1 MERREWVRRVKDRVV
16 ASDPGLGR
24 LQMAGNAVVAMA
36 TALGVEYLVATA
48 IHAGAQ
54 GTLIAM
60 LLGAV
65 MAMMGSMGL
74 ASGTVPEK
82 IRTAVFFPVAIGV
95 GMLAGVAVAGSH
107 VLMLVVFVVVMFA
120 AVFVRRFGPSFF
132 FYGFM
137 GWMGY
142 FFASFLKA
150 TPAML
155 PGLLLFVVV
164 ATAWILLLSTTV
176 LKVHPRR
183 TVMRMRRSFGA
194 RTREV
199 VGLAAELLETAPVEV
214 RRRRRLRARLHDR
227 QLRLAECALMVDSTL
242 ADVAATPEGWSAPAL
257 RRHLVDAQ
265 LAIDAVAHSALVLD
279 AGAGPRAASAQV
291 AHVARRLAAG
301 DHAAAEREAR
311 LLQGRGVGGDGQGDG
326 AVAVRRAATAVLEYC
341 ELWRNSRVPAT
352 SPDAAETFEPS
363 VVMMMG
369 NLPGSPAVA
378 RDVAPRAGRWNPLG
392 KLDLVTRQA
401 VQCALAGGLAIVLG
415 SLLSQQRYYWAV
427 LAAFLAFTGTATR
440 SETAIKALNRVLGT
454 LVGLL
459 ASIWVASLTVG
470 STPLVLVTI
479 LLCVLFGFYLI
490 KVSYAFMIFFITI
503 MVGQLYSVL
512 NEFSDGLLVL
522 RLEETAIGAAVGIA
536 VALLVAP
543 VSTRDTARVARAS
556 LLTALADM
564 LAALTRRID
573 PAVEVPDDE
582 AETTDLDG
590 LARTVENALRQ
601 LNLVA
606 APMTRPMLF
615 DNDPTKVRRALTLYA
630 AAATH
635 SRALASQVRRD
646 PDVPVHLAQ
655 ATAALTV
662 AARDLAGLTSASA
675 DPEVLDALA
684 RADTVLFATD
694 ECGHVGRTL
703 IHLQQLLHQLTTS
716 DFGSDSVL
724 DAALV
729 VPRREIPS
737 PEKGLAGVVTGPSG
751 GPVVEG
757 AVTLVDERGS
767 QVGGVRLDRAGRYH
781 LDVPRQGTY
790 IVVVGAPRHDS
801 AVARVAADPD
811 QLRRH
816 DVTLDEIGV
825 GAGV

>member
-1 MERREWVRRVKDRVV
+1 MALRERGRRVRDSVV

-24 LQMAGNAVVAMA
+24 LRMAGNAVVALA
-36 TALGVEYLVATA
+36 TAMGVEYLVATA
-48 IHAGAQ
+48 THAGAQ

-74 ASGTVPEK
+74 ASGSALEK
-82 IRTAVFFPVAIGV
+82 ARTAVFFPVAIGV

-107 VLMLVVFVVVMFA
+107 VVMLAVFVVVMFA

-142 FFASFLKA
+142 FFASFLGA
-150 TPAML
+150 TLAML

-164 ATAWILLLSTTV
+164 ASAWILLLSVTV
-176 LKVHPRR
+176 LKANPRR
-183 TVMRMRRSFGA
+183 TVTRMRRSFGA
-194 RTREV
+194 RSREV
-199 VGLAAELLETAPVEV
+199 VGLAAELLEAEPREV
-214 RRRRRLRARLHDR
+214 RRRRRIRARLHDR
-227 QLRLAECALMVDSTL
+227 QLRLAECALMVDSSL
-242 ADVAATPEGWSAPAL
+242 ADVDATPTGWSAPAL

-265 LAIDAVAHSALVLD
+265 LAIDAVAHSALTLD

-311 LLQGRGVGGDGQGDG
+311 LLRDR
-326 AVAVRRAATAVLEYC
+326 ATEVAVRRAATAVLEYC
-341 ELWRNSRVPAT
+341 DLRRNSRVPAT
-352 SPDAAETFEPS
+352 TPDAAESFEPA

-378 RDVAPRAGRWNPLG
+378 RDVAPRTGRWNPLG
-392 KLDLVTRQA
+392 RLDLVSRQA
-401 VQCALAGGLAIVLG
+401 VQVALAGGLAIVLG

-440 SETAIKALNRVLGT
+440 SETAIKAVNRVVGT
-454 LVGLL
+454 LVGLF

-470 STPLVLVTI
+470 STSLVLITI
-479 LLCVLFGFYLI
+479 LLCMFFGFYLI

-522 RLEETAIGAAVGIA
+522 RLEETAIGAAVGIL

-543 VSTRDTARVARAS
+543 VSTRDTVRAARAT
-556 LLTALADM
+556 LLNSLADM
-564 LAALTRRID
+564 LAAVTRRVD
-573 PAVEVPDDE
+573 PTVEVPDDE

-606 APMTRPMLF
+606 APLTRPMLF

-646 PDVPVHLAQ
+646 PAVPTHLAQ
-655 ATAALTV
+655 ATAAL
-662 AARDLAGLTSASA
+662 AAATRDLAGLTAASA

-684 RADTVLFATD
+684 RADAVLFATD
-694 ECGHVGRTL
+694 EPGHVGRTL
-703 IHLQQLLHQLTTS
+703 IHLQQLLHRLTTS
-716 DFGSDSVL
+716 DFGSDAVL
-724 DAALV
+724 DVALV
-729 VPRREIPS
+729 APRRETPAVGT
-737 PEKGLAGVVTGPSG
+737 GLAGVVTGPSG
-751 GPVVEG
+751 GPVVDG

-767 QVGGVRLDRAGRYH
+767 QVGGTRLDRAGRYH
-781 LDVPRQGTY
+781 LDVPCPGTY
-790 IVVVGAPRHDS
+790 LVVVGAPHHDS

-811 QLRRH
+811 RLRRH

>member
-1 MERREWVRRVKDRVV
+1 MGAHEWGRRVKDRVV

-24 LQMAGNAVVAMA
+24 LQLAGNGAVAMA
-36 TALGVEYLVATA
+36 TALGVEYLLATA
-48 IHAGAQ
+48 IDAGAQ

-74 ASGTVPEK
+74 ASGSVREK
-82 IRTAVFFPVAIGV
+82 ARTAVFFPVAIGV
-95 GMLAGVAVAGSH
+95 GMVAGVAVAGHH

-142 FFASFLKA
+142 FFAAFLGA
-150 TPAML
+150 TLATL

-164 ATAWILLLSTTV
+164 ATAWILLLSVTV
-176 LKVHPRR
+176 LKTHPRR
-183 TVMRMRRSFGA
+183 TVARMRSAFGA

-199 VGLAAELLETAPVEV
+199 VGLAAELLEAAPREV

-227 QLRLAECALMVDSTL
+227 QLRMAECALMVDSSL
-242 ADVAATPEGWSAPAL
+242 ADVEATPVGWSAPAL

-265 LAIDAVAHSALVLD
+265 LAIDAVAHSALTLD
-279 AGAGPRAASAQV
+279 AGAGPRTSAAQV

-301 DHAAAEREAR
+301 DHMAAEREAR
-311 LLQGRGVGGDGQGDG
+311 LLLGRTADGE
-326 AVAVRRAATAVLEYC
+326 VAVRRAATAVLEYA
-341 ELWRNSRVPAT
+341 ELWRNSRVPSAR
-352 SPDAAETFEPS
+352 PDAAETFEPA

-378 RDVAPRAGRWNPLG
+378 QNVAPRTGAWNPLG
-392 KLDLVTRQA
+392 RLDMVTRQA
-401 VQCALAGGLAIVLG
+401 VQVAVAGGLAIVFG
-415 SLLSQQRYYWAV
+415 SLLSEQRYYWAV
-427 LAAFLAFTGTATR
+427 LAAFLAFSGTSTR
-440 SETAIKALNRVLGT
+440 SETAIKAVNRVAGT
-454 LVGLL
+454 LVGLF
-459 ASIWVASLTVG
+459 ASIWVASLTAD

-479 LLCVLFGFYLI
+479 VLCMFFGFYLM

-512 NEFSDGLLVL
+512 HEFSDGLLVL
-522 RLEETAIGAAVGIA
+522 RLAETAIGAAAGIL

-543 VSTRDTARVARAS
+543 TSTRDTVRAARAT
-556 LLTALADM
+556 LLTSLADM
-564 LAALTRRID
+564 LDAVTHRITGTT
-573 PAVEVPDDE
+573 
-582 AETTDLDG
+582 AETPADLDG

-601 LNLVA
+601 LNVVA
-606 APMTRPMLF
+606 APMTRPMLL
-615 DNDPTKVRRALTLYA
+615 DNDPTRVRRALMLYA

-655 ATAALTV
+655 ASAALAG
-662 AARDLAGLTSASA
+662 AARDLAGLTAASA
-675 DPEVLDALA
+675 DPAVLDALSW
-684 RADTVLFATD
+684 ADAVLFTPGRSTD
-694 ECGHVGRTL
+694 VGRTL
-703 IHLQQLLHQLTTS
+703 IRLQQLLHQLTTS

-729 VPRREIPS
+729 APCREVPG
-737 PEKGLAGVVTGPSG
+737 PEMGLVGVVTGPSG
-751 GPVVEG
+751 GPVVDG
-757 AVTLVDERGS
+757 AVTLVDERGR
-767 QVGGVRLDRAGRYH
+767 QVGGARLDRAGRFH
-781 LDVPRQGTY
+781 LDVPGPGTY
-790 IVVVGAPRHDS
+790 LVVVGAPRHDS
-801 AVARVAADPD
+801 TVARVTADPD
-811 QLRRH
+811 HLRRH
-816 DVTLDEIGV
+816 DVVLDEIGV